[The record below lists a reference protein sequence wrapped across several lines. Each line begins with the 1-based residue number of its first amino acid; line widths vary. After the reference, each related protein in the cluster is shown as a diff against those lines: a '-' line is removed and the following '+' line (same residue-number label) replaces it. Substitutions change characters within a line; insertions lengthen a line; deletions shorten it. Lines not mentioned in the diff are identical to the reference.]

1 MVLLKRNP
9 LVIWDSFEIDFCGL
23 LRVDEVKLAYGTKQR
38 FLVISVLASMLFCVG
53 FYRHSYRAWTQ
64 EVLMCNLLF
73 SCPVCHELLS
83 GAIFELEI
91 KHVNITRALLWST
104 RNE

>member
-1 MVLLKRNP
+1 MVILKRNP
-9 LVIWDSFEIDFCGL
+9 LVIWDRVEIDFFGR

-64 EVLMCNLLF
+64 EVIYVQLTL
-73 SCPVCHELLS
+73 
-83 GAIFELEI
+83 
-91 KHVNITRALLWST
+91 
-104 RNE
+104 